1 MSRDTD
7 NAMGL
12 RVSFEAMLGQL
23 TNTMGAVNEGLNRIH
38 KFMTANPVQ
47 TPVLR
52 AVLGS
57 AVNSNNLTYIFMNC
71 GGPPS
76 GWRREIR
83 WFAVWGADPF
93 TTITG
98 NVVALIAGDGQYQ
111 DTSTEPAAF
120 TQVTTIS
127 GTIPNR
133 FSAGSNELTLLPGQR
148 LILMFKGL
156 GNNVQVN
163 CFGQAWDRKE
173 STLMAEPAS

>member
-1 MSRDTD
+1 MSRESD
-7 NAMGL
+7 NAVGL
-12 RVSFEAMLGQL
+12 RVSFEAMLGKL
-23 TNTMGAVNEGLNRIH
+23 TATMGSVSDGLNKIH
-38 KFMTANPVQ
+38 TWMTANPVR
-47 TPVLR
+47 TPLLR

-57 AVNSNNLTYIFMNC
+57 AVNSSNLAYIFMNC
-71 GGPPS
+71 GGPPA

-93 TTITG
+93 TTISG
-98 NVVALIAGDGQYQ
+98 NVVAIIAGDGQYQ
-111 DTSTEPAAF
+111 DNATEPAAF
-120 TQVTTIS
+120 TQLATIS

-163 CFGQAWDRKE
+163 CFGQAWDYKE
-173 STLMAEPAS
+173 STIISEPM